1 MHLADIK
8 VKASRCVVLFSRSSL
23 NEGALKGMP
32 GRGRIFAFSARRV
45 AEAVRA
51 LGRVDLILAGD
62 GPAPDGA
69 RLLPQR
75 GHGFGERLKN
85 AFEDARAAGYTE
97 IVAVPGDVPGLS
109 EAQLSAAFRALETR
123 DNVLGPS
130 PDGGVWLIG
139 SRAGTDLSELFEK
152 VPWRTAGVFSGLV
165 RNAPGA
171 ALLDALLDV
180 DRPSDLAVL
189 ASEPGLDPALAALLR
204 SLRLVP
210 VFPTR
215 VRRTR
220 THGSR
225 PVAPARAPPAR
236 LAA

>member
-1 MHLADIK
+1 

-32 GRGRIFAFSARRV
+32 GRGRLFEFSGRRV

-62 GPAPDGA
+62 GPAPQGA

-97 IVAVPGDVPGLS
+97 VVTVPGDVPGISAAHLG
-109 EAQLSAAFRALETR
+109 AAFRALEAH
-123 DNVLGPS
+123 DAVLGPS
-130 PDGGVWLIG
+130 VDGGVWLIG
-139 SRAGTDLSELFEK
+139 IRAGTMALSSLFQG
-152 VPWRTAGVFSGLV
+152 VRWLTASVFSSLV
-165 RNAPGA
+165 RNAPDA
-171 ALLDALLDV
+171 ALLAVLCDL
-180 DRPSDLAVL
+180 DRPSDLATL
-189 ASEPGLDPALAALLR
+189 AAEPGLDPILAALLR
-204 SLRLVP
+204 SLRPVP
-210 VFPTR
+210 APAKR
-215 VRRTR
+215 ARCAMLRR
-220 THGSR
+220 SR
-225 PVAPARAPPAR
+225 SVAPSRAPPAR

>member
-1 MHLADIK
+1 
-8 VKASRCVVLFSRSSL
+8 
-23 NEGALKGMP
+23 MP
-32 GRGRIFAFSARRV
+32 GGGRIFAFSARRV
-45 AEAVRA
+45 AEAVKA

-62 GPAPDGA
+62 GPAPEDA
-69 RLLPQR
+69 RVLPQR
-75 GHGFGERLKN
+75 GDG
-85 AFEDARAAGYTE
+85 
-97 IVAVPGDVPGLS
+97 PGLS

-123 DNVLGPS
+123 DIVLGPS

-139 SRAGTDLSELFEK
+139 SRTGTDLSELFER

-171 ALLDALLDV
+171 AFLDALLDV

-215 VRRTR
+215 VRQTR

>member
-1 MHLADIK
+1 
-8 VKASRCVVLFSRSSL
+8 
-23 NEGALKGMP
+23 MP
-32 GRGRIFAFSARRV
+32 GGGRLFAFSVRRV
-45 AEAVRA
+45 AEATRA

-62 GPAPDGA
+62 GPAPEKA
-69 RLLPQR
+69 RVLPQR
-75 GHGFGERLKN
+75 GRGFGERLKN

-171 ALLDALLDV
+171 ALLDALFDV

-189 ASEPGLDPALAALLR
+189 ALEPGLDPALAALLR
-204 SLRLVP
+204 SLRPVP

-215 VRRTR
+215 VRLAR

-225 PVAPARAPPAR
+225 PVAPARAPPAPP
-236 LAA
+236 AA

>member
-1 MHLADIK
+1 MRPPVLEI
-8 VKASRCVVLFSRSSL
+8 AS
-23 NEGALKGMP
+23 P
-32 GRGRIFAFSARRV
+32 GRGRQTHARRQPALRV
-45 AEAVRA
+45 LGAARGRSHASPRPGRPDPRGRRA
-51 LGRVDLILAGD
+51 RAGR
-62 GPAPDGA
+62 GA
-69 RLLPQR
+69 RSAAARPRIRRAPEERVR
-75 GHGFGERLKN
+75 GR
-85 AFEDARAAGYTE
+85 ARAAGYTE
-97 IVAVPGDVPGLS
+97 IVAVPGDVPGVSAAHLN
-109 EAQLSAAFRALETR
+109 AAFRALETR
-123 DNVLGPS
+123 DIVLGPS

-139 SRAGTDLSELFEK
+139 SRAGTDLSDLFER

-204 SLRLVP
+204 SLRPAP

-215 VRRTR
+215 IRLAR

-225 PVAPARAPPAR
+225 PVAPARAPPAPP
-236 LAA
+236 AA